1 MKNKFTYI
9 CKVKKRIMAQT
20 KFEKLNPPREDGFPK
35 VNEITRF
42 KDENPYRVKPKD
54 PNFDKPLSELT
65 KEY

>member
-1 MKNKFTYI
+1 MEK
-9 CKVKKRIMAQT
+9 T
-20 KFEKLNPPREDGFPK
+20 KFENLNQPREDGFPK

-42 KDENPYRVKPKD
+42 KDKSPYKIDIKD